1 MHVRDLPHY
10 TLPFSTLRT
19 SLQQKPKPKPKPQPK
34 RIRTSKAFLTSLTSP
49 SLIFSPYLNSTP
61 DRHIDPPRPRIC
73 ICTML
78 DYAPCWF
85 LHHTLCN
92 PTLPYLTL
100 MEKPFFNVQ
109 LEPERRFLDLE
120 TDVGFRGWGC
130 VWTHCWWVGV
140 RWGGGCAAIGI
151 GSALF
156 MYVCMYVCR

>member
-100 MEKPFFNVQ
+100 METPSSMCSWSLREGFSILKQMLGFG
-109 LEPERRFLDLE
+109 
-120 TDVGFRGWGC
+120 VGVACGHIAGGWGS
-130 VWTHCWWVGV
+130 G
-140 RWGGGCAAIGI
+140 GGGCAAIGI
-151 GSALF
+151 GNALF
-156 MYVCMYVCR
+156 MYVCR